1 MQRQSRHNRLV
12 VNTPDTASCDVFN
25 PCPPGWTPGLVCPSQ
40 PTWDD
45 PSNLGPVLFGI
56 QAAKMSSGGGET
68 ATGYIQGFG
77 GSLTTAPPDGDLY
90 ACAVATPPPNSELP
104 PGALA
109 WFFGVSLPG
118 PPPEGVTS
126 ATVTVAGA
134 AGASWSFPAEVYE
147 EEGVYSLY
155 TAADQEAPAHL
166 LAGATYCVTVAFD
179 PPAP

>member
-25 PCPPGWTPGLVCPSQ
+25 PCPPGWAPGLVCPSQ
-40 PTWDD
+40 PDWDA
-45 PSNLGPVLFGI
+45 GPVQFGI
-56 QAAKMSSGGGET
+56 QAAEMSWEGVT
-68 ATGYIQGFG
+68 VTGYLQGLG

-90 ACAVATPPPNSELP
+90 ACAVSTTVPASELP

-109 WFFGVSLPG
+109 WFFGVSLPVS
-118 PPPEGVTS
+118 PPEGVTS

-134 AGASWSFPAEVYE
+134 AGASGSFQVGMFE

-155 TAADQEAPAHL
+155 TATSQVAPAHL

-179 PPAP
+179 TPAP